1 MTPLHAPRNATDSA
15 DTGSHLIFPFLHGVY
30 ARAEPLAYALLRVV
44 FGVVLITHGVPKLLR
59 TSHGSMID
67 PMAGSINLI
76 ENVLHLPAAPALA
89 MFVALLEGV
98 GGALLAIGFGT
109 RAIAAMVAVQML
121 AICVALGPT
130 WPWIDRGIEFPFL
143 MMFLGLLMTFKGSGR
158 WSLDGAVGREL

>member
-1 MTPLHAPRNATDSA
+1 MQLPPRYAISPA
-15 DTGSHLIFPFLHGVY
+15 QASPRLVFPFLQGLY
-30 ARAEPLAYALLRVV
+30 ARAEPLSYALLRVV
-44 FGVVLITHGVPKLLR
+44 FGVVLITHGLPKLLR
-59 TSHGSMID
+59 TSHGSMAD

-76 ENVLHLPAAPALA
+76 ENVLHLPAAPVLA

-109 RAIAAMVAVQML
+109 RAVAAMVAVQMA

-143 MMFLGLLMTFKGSGR
+143 MLFLALFVSFKGGGH
-158 WSLDGAVGREL
+158 WSLDHAIGREL